1 MLPNQDNPQPG
12 ADFVRLQIAVIEE
25 KIAFFEMVER
35 EARLI
40 ISRSDTNLAEL
51 KQILKQL
58 EVE

>member
-1 MLPNQDNPQPG
+1 MVPTQHQPQTG
-12 ADFVRLQIAVIEE
+12 TDVVRLQIAVIEE

-58 EVE
+58 EGE

>member
-1 MLPNQDNPQPG
+1 MLPNEHPQPG
-12 ADFVRLQIAVIEE
+12 ADIVRLQIAIVEE

>member
-1 MLPNQDNPQPG
+1 MNEHSRQG
-12 ADFVRLQIAVIEE
+12 ADVVRLQIAVIEE

-40 ISRSDTNLAEL
+40 ISRSDTNLAGL
-51 KQILKQL
+51 KQTLKRL